1 MATGCVFIINPSIS
15 LALAADHIGAALAVR
30 LEPDASGRFEEFPAF
45 VGATSDLEIAL
56 LGPPQPEHDI
66 REDPTQDY
74 ALQVAPLT
82 QVHPDRYSEIHQQ
95 LLAGGVEV
103 MDYALPPNNSYM
115 DFPVNQ
121 DRSIF

>member
-15 LALAADHIGAALAVR
+15 LALAADRIGTALAVR
-30 LEPDASGRFEEFPAF
+30 LEPDLSGRFEEFPAF

-56 LGPPQPEHDI
+56 LGPPQPEHDV

-82 QVHPDRYSEIHQQ
+82 QVQPSRYSDIHQQ
-95 LLAGGVEV
+95 LLISGVEV
-103 MDYALPPNNSYM
+103 LDYQLPPNNS
-115 DFPVNQ
+115 FKPNPH
-121 DRSIF
+121 R